1 MTTFIKNSLIFAALV
16 SSAALVQ
23 ANDVSLDE
31 AVKLRDAG
39 SIQSFE
45 KLNELAIAQHPGS
58 LVHDTELENHMGR
71 YVYQV
76 ELKDSQGR
84 EWDIELDANTGEV
97 LKNQQD
103 D

>member
-1 MTTFIKNSLIFAALV
+1 MTTFIKHSLLFAALI
-16 SSAALVQ
+16 SSAALVH
-23 ANDVSLDE
+23 AKDVSLDE

-39 SIQSFE
+39 SIQAFD
-45 KLNELAIAQHPGS
+45 KLNELAIAQHPGGV
-58 LVHDTELENHMGR
+58 VHETELENQWGR

-76 ELKDSQGR
+76 ELRDAQGR

>member
-1 MTTFIKNSLIFAALV
+1 MNTFIKHSLIFAALI

-23 ANDVSLDE
+23 AKDVSLDE

-39 SIQSFE
+39 SIQAFD
-45 KLNELAIAQHPGS
+45 KLNELAIAQHPGGV
-58 LVHDTELENHMGR
+58 VHETELENQWGR

-76 ELKDSQGR
+76 ELRDAQGL

>member
-1 MTTFIKNSLIFAALV
+1 MTSFIKHSLLFATLV

-23 ANDVSLDE
+23 ANDVSLAE

-39 SIQSFE
+39 TIQSFE

-58 LVHDTELENHMGR
+58 EIHDTELENQWGR
-71 YVYQV
+71 YVYEV
-76 ELKDSQGR
+76 ELRDAQGR
-84 EWDIELDANTGEV
+84 EWDLDLDAATGEV
-97 LKNQQD
+97 LKNKLD

>member
-1 MTTFIKNSLIFAALV
+1 MTTFIKNSFMFAALI
-16 SSAALVQ
+16 SSAALVH

-31 AVKLRDAG
+31 AIKLRDAG
-39 SIQSFE
+39 SIQAFE

-58 LVHDTELENHMGR
+58 VVHDTELENHMGR

-76 ELKDSQGR
+76 ELKDAQGL
-84 EWDIELDANTGEV
+84 EWDVDLDANTGEV
-97 LKNQQD
+97 LKNQRD